1 MPLILAKFSA
11 KFFQLFPTPLLTE
24 DQLKL
29 LKYDNIPTG
38 KFKTNF
44 DIGFKAKK
52 KFETEVKK
60 YSYNWKS
67 GGQYSIKNKLSSN
80 E

>member
-1 MPLILAKFSA
+1 MPLILAKFR
-11 KFFQLFPTPLLTE
+11 KVFPIISTPLLTE

-38 KFKTNF
+38 KFKTNL

-52 KFETEVKK
+52 NLRQVKK